1 MTRLVPQWPGMD
13 PGEAGGGCFP
23 RAVAPKVSPSKI
35 SMVIRSCTAPAPPY
49 LRAWIAKHCHAARHR
64 RSSSLL
70 PWVFARCETMLR
82 GDIPRTGLFAHPR
95 HRHPYPIRRARLL
108 QWNDRT
114 IEVPIDPRRAKSLI
128 RCMIHRKQPMYRSD
142 RSLFFVF
149 LEFEILFDSK
159 RGIFYIEETR

>member
-82 GDIPRTGLFAHPR
+82 GDIPRTGLFVIVI
-95 HRHPYPIRRARLL
+95 PIRFVEHVFFNETIAQSKCRLIQGVRNRWFDVWSIVSSL
-108 QWNDRT
+108 CIDR
-114 IEVPIDPRRAKSLI
+114 IDLCFSSSSNLRFSLI
-128 RCMIHRKQPMYRSD
+128 QRKRE
-142 RSLFFVF
+142 R
-149 LEFEILFDSK
+149 E
-159 RGIFYIEETR
+159 REEYFI